1 MVERSVSEKSK
12 EVENAL
18 KMMEKVLSGNKE
30 KHVQKKNKRELKD
43 ELKQMRKIEASVK
56 EVPTGSIVEVCFTPS
71 VNSFKGETPVV
82 AVDCEM
88 VQVDKSTDA
97 LAR

>member
-1 MVERSVSEKSK
+1 
-12 EVENAL
+12 
-18 KMMEKVLSGNKE
+18 
-30 KHVQKKNKRELKD
+30 
-43 ELKQMRKIEASVK
+43 MRKIEASVK

>member
-30 KHVQKKNKRELKD
+30 KHV
-43 ELKQMRKIEASVK
+43 
-56 EVPTGSIVEVCFTPS
+56 
-71 VNSFKGETPVV
+71 
-82 AVDCEM
+82 
-88 VQVDKSTDA
+88 
-97 LAR
+97 